1 MKSVISAAAALLS
14 LAAAGPAAAALPVG
28 AAAPQFAIA
37 GTQGKAGTTV
47 DLSELLRRG
56 PVVIFFVP
64 SAFTDAPACRDF
76 AAHFDQFH
84 AAGVT
89 LIGMS
94 RDTLDTL
101 AQFSTEEC
109 GGKFPMAGAA
119 ESLVNDFDV
128 NDGAMFNTRT
138 TYVIAPSGKIVFVND
153 DPEYNSH
160 ARSALAFV
168 QGMNK

>member
-1 MKSVISAAAALLS
+1 MKPVLALVTAGLS
-14 LAAAGPAAAALPVG
+14 LAVAGPAAAALAVG
-28 AAAPQFAIA
+28 AAAPDFDVA
-37 GTQGKAGTTV
+37 GTQGKARTTLV
-47 DLSELLRRG
+47 LTELRKQG
-56 PVVIFFVP
+56 PVVVFFVP

-76 AAHFDQFH
+76 AASFDRFR

-94 RDTLDTL
+94 RDALDTL

-109 GGKFPMAGAA
+109 GGKFPLARAD
-119 ESLVNDFDV
+119 ESLVNAFDV

-138 TYVIAPSGKIVFVND
+138 TYVIAPSGKIVFVDD

-168 QGMNK
+168 QGMSK